1 MHHVWSSIECPSH
14 AFQHRHEHWKVH
26 PACIT
31 CGSRHAHHPRASI
44 YKCIFER
51 TTRASHAI
59 IADHLRV
66 NVCTRRGFLWD
77 EGFHQLVVSR
87 WDPALS
93 RTIIGSWIGNMDKN
107 VRRLCSTHINRVFVC
122 V

>member
-1 MHHVWSSIECPSH
+1 
-14 AFQHRHEHWKVH
+14 
-26 PACIT
+26 
-31 CGSRHAHHPRASI
+31 
-44 YKCIFER
+44 
-51 TTRASHAI
+51 
-59 IADHLRV
+59 
-66 NVCTRRGFLWD
+66 
-77 EGFHQLVVSR
+77 VVSR